1 MVLPLMAAAVFL
13 ALLCPLPAL
22 AEQASREYL
31 DQVHTEIKAHHY
43 HEAMKLLKVKADRGC
58 AYSQSLLGLM
68 HQKGLGCKADARE
81 AAHWFTM
88 AARRDFVDAQFQLGK
103 LYRTASRELAP
114 QTGEAKYW
122 LTKASAGGVSEAR
135 QLIDRV
141 PGGEEL
147 AYKVSQFR
155 NQASSDASAS
165 EQGLVQAWTGYSNIV
180 GTLNAAAV
188 NKTGNN

>member
-13 ALLCPLPAL
+13 APLCPLPAL

-31 DQVHTEIKAHHY
+31 DHVHTEIKAHHY

>member
-1 MVLPLMAAAVFL
+1 MAAAVFL